1 MEAVKQFGL
10 IKPDTTTSLYF
21 TGCAR
26 LELQYYSQTQ
36 EAIVDFTNCIEL
48 SSKTEQTPFGLE
60 VWYKRALAYHN
71 INKHDEAI
79 RDYTEFI
86 NQCELLGERG
96 ESELHRGLIGRG
108 RTYQAMYELDAAM
121 QDMNEANRLTNNSN
135 PYYLCC
141 RASVHAS
148 KYEREKAVENIETA
162 SHRGCDK
169 NVEALFQR
177 ALVLAELGR
186 HNAALEDFRKALT
199 LSTKPV
205 QQSDSCFRCGLSEYA
220 LFNKSQAFQWFE
232 RAITLHPYHAQA
244 YYHLGMMQTE
254 KEHYKEALKTL
265 NRAHELAPQQ
275 GDILLERAIVNQNL
289 NKLDDSAHDRK
300 RGKLLNASSFAIIT
314 ILGNRIKTLRE
325 EIDRT
330 GASSRNHLELAKA
343 YDGLLSQ
350 KKNFQVKME
359 FYKIAIIEYRAAIET
374 DTKYVY
380 PQARALLALC
390 QKKMNNLIEAH
401 ESHLEFYNLL
411 AKHKGAVYY
420 WKTYLLHVKDN
431 MEADKLEPHLDET
444 TVSKLIHMEFNRRKK
459 DVDEE
464 TFQNDHQDIYK
475 NKLTFY
481 EQMRIDLSNVLA
493 AISVLNL
500 DRTSIINNTEDSMN
514 K

>member
-1 MEAVKQFGL
+1 MEAVKKFLL

-26 LELQYYSQTQ
+26 LELQYYSQAQ

-48 SSKTEQTPFGLE
+48 ASKTEQPPFSLE
-60 VWYKRALAYHN
+60 IRYKRALAYHN

-79 RDYTEFI
+79 NDYTEFI
-86 NQCELLGERG
+86 NQCESLGEEG

-121 QDMNEANRLTNNSN
+121 QDMNEANRLTNNNN

-141 RASVHAS
+141 RASVHVS

-162 SHRGCDK
+162 SHRGCD
-169 NVEALFQR
+169 NNIDALFQR
-177 ALVLAELGR
+177 GLVLAELGR

-205 QQSDSCFRCGLSEYA
+205 QESDICFRCGISEHA
-220 LFNKSQAFQWFE
+220 LLNKSQAFHWFE

-265 NRAHELAPQQ
+265 NRAHELAPQD

-289 NKLDDSAHDRK
+289 NKPDDAAHDRK
-300 RGKLLNASSFAIIT
+300 HGKLLNASSSAIIT
-314 ILGNRIKTLRE
+314 MLGNRIKTIRE

-330 GASSRNHLELAKA
+330 GVSSHTHLELAKA
-343 YDGLLSQ
+343 YDGILGH
-350 KKNFQVKME
+350 KKDYKVKME
-359 FYKIAIIEYRAAIET
+359 FYKIAILEYRAAIET

-380 PQARALLALC
+380 PQAHALLALC

-401 ESHLEFYNLL
+401 ESHLEFYNVF
-411 AKHKGAVYY
+411 AKHKGATYY
-420 WKTYLLHVKDN
+420 WKTYLLHVKDS

-444 TVSKLIHMEFNRRKK
+444 AVSKLIHMEVNRRKK
-459 DVDEE
+459 DIDEE
-464 TFQNDHQDIYK
+464 TFQNDLQDKYK
-475 NKLTFY
+475 NKFAFY

-493 AISVLNL
+493 AISVFNL
-500 DRTSIINNTEDSMN
+500 DRKSIINNTEDSMN